1 MRIMGLD
8 IGTKTIGVA
17 VSDPL
22 GLTAQGVTVIR
33 RSVWE
38 RDVQAL
44 QELVDKYSVSKVV
57 IGLPRR
63 STGDLGPEAVRMQA
77 EGDKIEKALGLPVVY
92 WDEWFTTV
100 SAEQMLL
107 EADVS
112 RKRRR
117 QIIDQIAA
125 VILLQNYL
133 DSLTSQRRC
142 WTDWG
147 EEDEEEV

>member
-33 RSVWE
+33 RSVW
-38 RDVQAL
+38 DKDIQAL
-44 QELVDKYSVSKVV
+44 QELADKYCVEKVV

-63 STGDLGPEAVRMQA
+63 STGELGPEAVRMQA
-77 EGDKIEKALGLPVVY
+77 EGNKIEKTLGLPVIY

-100 SAEQMLL
+100 SAEQILL

-125 VILLQNYL
+125 VIILQNYL
-133 DSLTSQRRC
+133 DSLESKKPL
-142 WTDWG
+142 WADW
-147 EEDEEEV
+147 ESED

>member
-33 RSVWE
+33 RSVWD

-44 QELVDKYSVSKVV
+44 QELAKKYGVEQVV

-63 STGDLGPEAVRMQA
+63 STGELGPEAVRMQA
-77 EGDKIEKALGLPVVY
+77 EGDKIEKILGLPVVY

-100 SAEQMLL
+100 SAEQILL

-117 QIIDQIAA
+117 QIVDQIAA
-125 VILLQNYL
+125 VIILQNYL
-133 DSLTSQRRC
+133 DSLASQRRC

-147 EEDEEEV
+147 EE

>member
-22 GLTAQGVTVIR
+22 GLTAQGVSVIR

-38 RDVQAL
+38 RDIQAL
-44 QELVDKYSVSKVV
+44 GELAEKYHVDKVV

-63 STGDLGPEAVRMQA
+63 STGELGPEAARMQA
-77 EGDKIEKALGLPVVY
+77 EGDKIEKTLGLPGVY
-92 WDEWFTTV
+92 WNEWFTTV
-100 SAEQMLL
+100 SAEQVLL

-125 VILLQNYL
+125 VIILQNYL
-133 DSLTSQRRC
+133 DSLASQRRC
-142 WTDWG
+142 WADWG
-147 EEDEEEV
+147 EED